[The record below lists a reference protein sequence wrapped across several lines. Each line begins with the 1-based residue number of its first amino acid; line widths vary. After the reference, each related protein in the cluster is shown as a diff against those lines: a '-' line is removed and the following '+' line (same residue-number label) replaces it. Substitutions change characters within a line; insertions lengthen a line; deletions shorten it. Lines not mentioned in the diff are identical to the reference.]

1 MLDEYSVV
9 AVALERMNEKLDRHD
24 DKFDMIAQTLQT
36 LVKIDTETKELRESM
51 RRMFDRVEAV
61 EHNQNTDGCSA
72 HKAFVRVRDEQLKG
86 YDVLAKKCVD
96 NHKELSDRIK
106 VIEDIPKK
114 RLEVA
119 VVEVIKWA
127 TIIILGIVGVKIGL
141 TK

>member
-51 RRMFDRVEAV
+51 VRAFKRIENV
-61 EHNQNTDGCSA
+61 EHNQNTEGCPA
-72 HKAFVRVRDEQLKG
+72 HKSFLAVRSEQLKG
-86 YDVLAKKCVD
+86 YDALTKKCQD
-96 NHKELSDRIK
+96 NNDKLDARLKAIEEL
-106 VIEDIPKK
+106 PKK
-114 RLEVA
+114 RIEIA
-119 VVEVIKWA
+119 IVEVIKWT
-127 TIIILGIVGVKIGL
+127 TIIILGIVGIKIGL